1 VTAPL
6 VPPAYLCGCI
16 VSFHDGWDAL
26 DRDDDSWLRL
36 PFGVV
41 ALSCGTVPCH
51 FTKSTSHQRR
61 RSTLRNVK
69 RVFRTL
75 VTAAALALVSI
86 AAHAATIRLTGD
98 LKASAEVPP
107 KDSAGTGTVTAT
119 LDTETNE
126 FKYHVEFSGLTGPV
140 VAAHFHG
147 PAAAGANAKPQLPI
161 KTSPITSPIDGTAT
175 LTPEQAKEL
184 VNGRWYFNLHTS
196 ANPGGEIRGQILK
209 SE

>member
-1 VTAPL
+1 
-6 VPPAYLCGCI
+6 
-16 VSFHDGWDAL
+16 
-26 DRDDDSWLRL
+26 
-36 PFGVV
+36 
-41 ALSCGTVPCH
+41 
-51 FTKSTSHQRR
+51 
-61 RSTLRNVK
+61 
-69 RVFRTL
+69 
-75 VTAAALALVSI
+75 
-86 AAHAATIRLTGD
+86 
-98 LKASAEVPP
+98 LKAAAEVPA
-107 KDSAGTGTVTAT
+107 KDSAGTGIVTAT
-119 LDTETNE
+119 LDTQTNE

-184 VNGRWYFNLHTS
+184 VDGKWYFNLHTS

>member
-1 VTAPL
+1 
-6 VPPAYLCGCI
+6 
-16 VSFHDGWDAL
+16 
-26 DRDDDSWLRL
+26 
-36 PFGVV
+36 
-41 ALSCGTVPCH
+41 
-51 FTKSTSHQRR
+51 
-61 RSTLRNVK
+61 LRNVN
-69 RVFRTL
+69 RAFRTI
-75 VTAAALALVSI
+75 VIASALALVSI
-86 AAHAATIRLTGD
+86 AAHATTIRLTAD

-147 PAAAGANAKPQLPI
+147 PAVVGANAKPQI
-161 KTSPITSPIDGTAT
+161 PITTRPITNPIDGKAT
-175 LTPEQAKEL
+175 LTPEQAKDL
-184 VNGRWYFNLHTS
+184 VDGNWYFNLHTS